1 MLYNVNSSLIAHFRI
16 AKTNIYVYQ
25 IRLSSTELSSICVYA
40 ENEKL
45 HGSHTRTTS
54 PNMLCACPI
63 IIIATETKKLLF
75 SHQTPAPNSSQQTM
89 DGIERERKGDHY
101 RVR

>member
-1 MLYNVNSSLIAHFRI
+1 MNNVNSLFIAHFRI
-16 AKTNIYVYQ
+16 AKRNIYQ
-25 IRLSSTELSSICVYA
+25 MRLSSTELSSICVYA

-45 HGSHTRTTS
+45 HDSRTTS
-54 PNMLCACPI
+54 PNMVCACPI

-89 DGIERERKGDHY
+89 DGTQGRA
-101 RVR
+101 